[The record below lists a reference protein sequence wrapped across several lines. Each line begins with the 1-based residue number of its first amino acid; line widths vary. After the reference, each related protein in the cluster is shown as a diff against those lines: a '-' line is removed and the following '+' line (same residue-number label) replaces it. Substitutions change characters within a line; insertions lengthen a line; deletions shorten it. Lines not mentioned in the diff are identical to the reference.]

1 MIKLRKKQKVDKFAN
16 FIDILR
22 KAPLSRDA
30 FVQIAGRALSEYGFD
45 VGEIE
50 NFFALGLELFEREG
64 HVGLATAERLLGEQE
79 FCVVDIETTGSV
91 RSGQII
97 EIGAIKLKGGEK
109 IGHFSTLVFAP
120 QVPPVITEL
129 TGITSAM
136 LVGAPSLA
144 HALSEFRR
152 FLGQAV
158 FVAHNVSFDF
168 GFISTS
174 LVSLGQ
180 PPLFNRRLCT
190 VELARR
196 TIESERY
203 GLDVLK
209 ELLGIKNTHH
219 RAYSDAISAGQIL
232 LHGFK
237 KLPDWVHTPEDLITF
252 SKTAPSLQLERED
265 IREYVEF

>member
-1 MIKLRKKQKVDKFAN
+1 MIKVRKKQKVDKFAN

-30 FVQIAGRALSEYGFD
+30 FVQIAGGAVGEYGFD

-50 NFFALGLELFEREG
+50 NFFALGLELFERQG
-64 HVGLATAERLLGEQE
+64 HVGLATAERYLGDQE
-79 FCVVDIETTGSV
+79 FCVVDIETTGSM

-97 EIGAIKLKGGEK
+97 EIGAIKLKGSEQ
-109 IGHFSTLVFAP
+109 IGQFSTLVFAP

-144 HALSEFRR
+144 HALCEFRR
-152 FLGQAV
+152 FLGSAV

-174 LVSLGQ
+174 LVSLGE
-180 PPLFNRRLCT
+180 PPLFNRKLCT

-203 GLDVLK
+203 ALDVLK
-209 ELLGIKNTHH
+209 DILGIKNTHH
-219 RAYSDAISAGQIL
+219 RAFSDAISAGQIL
-232 LHGFK
+232 LHGIS
-237 KLPDWVHTPEDLITF
+237 KLPQSVHTAEDLITF
-252 SKTAPSLQLERED
+252 SKTAPSLQLEHQRTEH
-265 IREYVEF
+265 IEF

>member
-1 MIKLRKKQKVDKFAN
+1 MIKVRKKQKVDKFAN

-30 FVQIAGRALSEYGFD
+30 FLQIASGAVGEYGFD

-50 NFFALGLELFEREG
+50 NFFALGLELFERQG
-64 HVGLATAERLLGEQE
+64 HVGLATAERQLNEQE
-79 FCVVDIETTGSV
+79 FCVVDIETTGSI

-97 EIGAIKLKGGEK
+97 EIGAIKLKAGEQ
-109 IGHFSTLVFAP
+109 IGQFSTLIYAP

-144 HALSEFRR
+144 HALGEFRR
-152 FLGQAV
+152 FLGSAV

-196 TIESERY
+196 TIESQRY

-219 RAYSDAISAGQIL
+219 RAYSDAISAGEIL

-237 KLPDWVHTPEDLITF
+237 KLPEWVCSPEDLITF
-252 SKTAPSLQLERED
+252 SKTAPSLQLAREE
-265 IREYVEF
+265 IKEHIEF